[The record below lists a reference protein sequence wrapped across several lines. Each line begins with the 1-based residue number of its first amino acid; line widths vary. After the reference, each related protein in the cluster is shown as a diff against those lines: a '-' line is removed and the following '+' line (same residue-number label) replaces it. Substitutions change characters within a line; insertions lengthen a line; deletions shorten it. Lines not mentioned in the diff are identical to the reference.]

1 MPHPFVLVTGCSS
14 GIGLAAAKA
23 LGAHGFTVIAS
34 ARKAGDVALLQ
45 QQGLLAVQLDLA
57 DTASIERGAA
67 EALALAGGRL
77 YGLFNNGAYGQPG
90 ALEDLPTEAL
100 REQFNTNLFGWHH
113 LIRQVLPPML
123 AAGEGRIVQNS
134 SVLGLVAMKYR
145 GAYNASKFALEGYS
159 DTLRLELAGSGVHI
173 SLIEP
178 GPIDTRFR
186 ANARDAFLRHI
197 DPSASRH
204 QAAYAQT
211 LARLEREGGVPW
223 LHPAK
228 RGLHPAA
235 DPRAQQP
242 APEAPLP
249 RHLPDPAVRRV
260 APPVAKPPAGPAAD
274 QIRLTPD
281 KRRPAARGQGAASF
295 SSAGRCCSSGI
306 SRWATPAPPHRSAL
320 PAPP

>member
-1 MPHPFVLVTGCSS
+1 MPRFVLITGCSS
-14 GIGLAAAKA
+14 GIGLAAAQA
-23 LGAHGFTVIAS
+23 LGQHGFTVIAS
-34 ARKAGDVALLQ
+34 ARKAEDVARLQ

-57 DTASIERGAA
+57 DPASIELGASA
-67 EALALAGGRL
+67 ALHLAGGRL

-123 AAGEGRIVQNS
+123 EAKEGRIVQNS

-186 ANARDAFLRHI
+186 ANARSAFLRHI
-197 DPSASRH
+197 DPAQSRH
-204 QAAYAQT
+204 QSAYRQT
-211 LARLEREGGVPW
+211 LTRLERGGHQRLYPLQRS
-223 LHPAK
+223 LHPATA
-228 RGLHPAA
+228 PCT
-235 DPRAQQP
+235 DPRPSQGA
-242 APEAPLP
+242 LSGD
-249 RHLPDPAVRRV
+249 HSDPAV
-260 APPVAKPPAGPAAD
+260 
-274 QIRLTPD
+274 
-281 KRRPAARGQGAASF
+281 
-295 SSAGRCCSSGI
+295 C
-306 SRWATPAPPHRSAL
+306 L
-320 PAPP
+320 PATGIAHSLARQTAGQIGLIR